1 MIPDIHKIQDIFG
14 RHPAKTADLLPDLMP
29 AAVLVPIYPDPE
41 GLSLIFTKRTN
52 HLDHHK
58 GQISFP
64 GGRRDPED
72 HDAKD
77 TALRE
82 TYEEIGVRPE
92 HVEILGRMNQD
103 VTVTGFS
110 LAPVV
115 GLIPYPYQFKLHS
128 YEVERLIIA
137 PLSHLMDPA
146 NSGEDTYPW
155 QGKQY
160 KTYNYFYKNDVIW
173 GATARIV
180 HKLIILLTTGREPEL
195 EA

>member
-1 MIPDIHKIQDIFG
+1 MELIDIKKTLSTHRAI
-14 RHPAKTADLLPDLMP
+14 TADVLPNLAP
-29 AAVLVPIYPDPE
+29 AAVLVPFYPEPH

-64 GGRRDPED
+64 GGRQDPGDRD
-72 HDAKD
+72 ATA

-82 TYEEIGVRPE
+82 TYEEIGVRPD
-92 HVEILGRMNQD
+92 HVEIWGRLNQD

-115 GLIPYPYQFKLHS
+115 GIIPYPYDFKLHTF
-128 YEVERLIIA
+128 EVERLIIA
-137 PLSHLMDPA
+137 PLAHLMDPD
-146 NSGEDTYPW
+146 NSGEEMYPW
-155 QGKQY
+155 QGKNY
-160 KTYNYFYKNDVIW
+160 KTYKYYFKDDVIW

-180 HKLIILLTTGREPEL
+180 HKLITLLTTGQEPPVEL
-195 EA
+195 